1 LSCQDNDD
9 DDGSFLE
16 AGTEE
21 LQTGFKVIAQRKEV
35 QKTAMEIIKVVD
47 ALEMEPPATN
57 DKGQIGV
64 P

>member
-1 LSCQDNDD
+1 
-9 DDGSFLE
+9 
-16 AGTEE
+16 
-21 LQTGFKVIAQRKEV
+21 VIAQRKEV

-64 P
+64 PRTLSWNN